1 MVKPW
6 RTLATRTV
14 AKTPIFQLDA
24 HRRVSEHSGR
34 EGEFVTL
41 SCADWVNVVAI
52 TPADEV
58 VLIEQFR
65 HGTAR
70 STLEIPGGMVDPGD
84 RDPAVAAA
92 RELREETG
100 YVAKTLVHLGTVEPN
115 PAIMGNLCHTFLAE
129 GAERT
134 AEVELDAH
142 EEIEVLTVPA
152 GELEA
157 LVRAGRI
164 RHAMVISALH
174 FWELHRRG

>member
-41 SCADWVNVVAI
+41 SCGDWVNVLAV
-52 TPADEV
+52 TPSGDV

-65 HGTAR
+65 HGTGKA
-70 STLEIPGGMVDPGD
+70 TLEIPGGMVDAED
-84 RDPAVAAA
+84 ADPAVAAA

-100 YVAKTLVHLGTVEPN
+100 YVAPALVHLGTVEPN
-115 PAIMGNLCHTFLAE
+115 PAIMGNLCHTYLAE
-129 GAERT
+129 GALRT
-134 AEVELDAH
+134 AATELDLH
-142 EEIEVLTVPA
+142 EEIDVLCVPA
-152 GELEA
+152 AELPA

-174 FWELHRRG
+174 FWALHRGG

>member
-1 MVKPW
+1 MIKPW
-6 RTLATRTV
+6 RTLSTRTV

-41 SCADWVNVVAI
+41 SCGDWVNVVAV
-52 TPADEV
+52 TPQGEV
-58 VLIEQFR
+58 VMIEQFR

-70 STLEIPGGMVDPGD
+70 PTLEIPGGMVDAGD
-84 RDPAVAAA
+84 ADPSVAAA

-100 YVAKTLVHLGTVEPN
+100 YVAERLVHLGTVEPN

-129 GAERT
+129 GAEHT
-134 AEVELDAH
+134 AEIELDAH
-142 EEIEVLTVPA
+142 EEIDVFTVPA
-152 GELEA
+152 SELPA

-174 FWELHRRG
+174 FWDLHRVG